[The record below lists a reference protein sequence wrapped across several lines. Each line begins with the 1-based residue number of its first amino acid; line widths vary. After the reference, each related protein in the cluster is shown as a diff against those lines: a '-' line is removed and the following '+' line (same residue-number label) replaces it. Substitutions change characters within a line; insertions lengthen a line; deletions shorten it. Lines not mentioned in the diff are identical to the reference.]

1 MHKTQSIA
9 IEKLNSTLKNN
20 IISSIFTEIR
30 RFGVLIN
37 FGNNQNLCNKLTL
50 DQYFKVWLVFSQED
64 KRIVKLMAKAAKYY
78 KRVVKV
84 NVWKGLKSS
93 AKDNSVGA
101 LTHGLKLKRLAFA
114 SIKKY

>member
-9 IEKLNSTLKNN
+9 IEKLYSTLRNN

-50 DQYFKVWLVFSQED
+50 CQYFKVWLVFSQED
-64 KRIVKLMAKAAKYY
+64 KRIVKLMAKAAKYH

-84 NVWKGLKSS
+84 KVWKGLRSS
-93 AKDNSVGA
+93 AKDHSVGA